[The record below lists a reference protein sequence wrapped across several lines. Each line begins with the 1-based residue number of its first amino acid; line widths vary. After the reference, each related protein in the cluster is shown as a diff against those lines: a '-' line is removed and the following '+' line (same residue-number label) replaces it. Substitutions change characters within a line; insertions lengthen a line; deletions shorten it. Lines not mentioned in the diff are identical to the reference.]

1 MYVSRKFDNKTIT
14 LSENEKHL
22 QELHIK
28 ANNAFKLS
36 QDITKSEDPAKM
48 LNAVLTNESI
58 FSFSFVRHP
67 YTRYEMKNMK

>member
-1 MYVSRKFDNKTIT
+1 MHVSGKFDNKTIT
-14 LSENEKHL
+14 ISEKEKRN
-22 QELHIK
+22 QELHIR

-36 QDITKSEDPAKM
+36 KNIKKSVDPAKM

-67 YTRYEMKNMK
+67 YTR